1 MGLIKKTVE
10 VMKLDH
16 ELKETQI
23 QQKVVREEAELLL
36 NEQLPVQAEIKVT
49 LANLVDTTK
58 ESRREIERQW
68 DSYAQAGAETLQ
80 RGQES
85 ASKSARQPSEPRATQ
100 LLAKEKLDS
109 DPKQQSEAARDSSP
123 VKEDTDYRELQTVQ
137 EALRRA
143 RAQTAAKAHARFLQA
158 KASLEQQLCEPA
170 ASGTLGKREEKLRRR
185 VQALEVAAEKCAS
198 QLRRL
203 GAEGQDLQDQD
214 LHDAVVQQL
223 RQRREGT
230 TLHSWLKL
238 QKQDLQQ
245 HQYSTKCLLPERRDP
260 ENSHESP
267 ALSQVQSVQQG
278 FPAQRLLFKG
288 VWPY

>member
-68 DSYAQAGAETLQ
+68 DSCAQAGAETLQ

-123 VKEDTDYRELQTVQ
+123 VVEEETDYRELQTVQ
-137 EALRRA
+137 EALRHA
-143 RAQTAAKAHARFLQA
+143 RAQTAAKAQARYLQA

-170 ASGTLGKREEKLRRR
+170 ASGMLGKREEKLRRR

-214 LHDAVVQQL
+214 LHDVVVQQL
-223 RQRREGT
+223 RQRRKGT

-245 HQYSTKCLLPERRDP
+245 HQYSTKCLLPERQEP
-260 ENSHESP
+260 
-267 ALSQVQSVQQG
+267 QQQG
-278 FPAQRLLFKG
+278 APRTRRNSSIATESTHST
-288 VWPY
+288 